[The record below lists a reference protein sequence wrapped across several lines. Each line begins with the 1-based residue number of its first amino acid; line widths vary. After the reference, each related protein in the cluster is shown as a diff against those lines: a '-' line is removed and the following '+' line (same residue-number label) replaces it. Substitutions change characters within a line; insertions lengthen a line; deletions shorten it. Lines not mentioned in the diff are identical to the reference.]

1 MPPDAA
7 NVCEY
12 AVPTWPFGNDAVV
25 IASEMAGDGI
35 RLIVAFANAV
45 EVATLVAVNVNV
57 WAIVIIVGAVYEAV
71 FEPVDDSVPTPLGL
85 IDHVTPELVEFWTV
99 AANVCDWP

>member
-25 IASEMAGDGI
+25 IVSVAEAIVSV
-35 RLIVAFANAV
+35 RLTFAVCGVELESVTLNVSAMAFAAAAGVPLSRPVNAFI
-45 EVATLVAVNVNV
+45 ANPA
-57 WAIVIIVGAVYEAV
+57 G
-71 FEPVDDSVPTPLGL
+71 SVPEASV
-85 IDHVTPELVEFWTV
+85 HV
-99 AANVCDWP
+99 